1 MSHNVLAALSSRPK
15 NSNIDSVYHM
25 DDHIMQSQE
34 PEPQPDVAE
43 AAEPEQVHVKAFNCA
58 AAYDLKAVRE
68 TLEKTLDG
76 KILETDPLLVQS
88 GRNTMVVVF
97 SYGSIVFFNMPPA
110 EMQQI
115 LARLKHCAFRES
127 KYITEDDF
135 VLSIA
140 PRQQKP
146 AGTDVWYIKEL
157 TRDIA
162 LIVAAVL
169 SRSVSLEH
177 YEKLVNDALAQF
189 EPTISQLATKGWI
202 PRRGREA
209 TKNVGFALAVEHE
222 LAYDV
227 AVFDDPEIVWEG
239 GARIEQLYRALKNEF
254 ALEERINV
262 IQQKVS
268 IISRFSTFVLAR
280 LEAQRSAMLE
290 LIIIILILWEILL
303 AILGK
308 V

>member
-1 MSHNVLAALSSRPK
+1 MQTE
-15 NSNIDSVYHM
+15 DSETRREIAEHT
-25 DDHIMQSQE
+25 E
-34 PEPQPDVAE
+34 PER
-43 AAEPEQVHVKAFNCA
+43 VHVKAYNCA
-58 AAYDLKAVRE
+58 SSYDLKAARE
-68 TLEKTLDG
+68 
-76 KILETDPLLVQS
+76 ILETTYKAKVYNTEPLLVQLEGNRMIS
-88 GRNTMVVVF
+88 VF
-97 SYGSIVFFNMPPA
+97 SYGSIVFFNVSP
-110 EMQQI
+110 EETTEI
-115 LARLKHCAFRES
+115 LQRLKQCAFREN
-127 KYITEDDF
+127 KYVTEDDF
-135 VLSIA
+135 VLSLV

-146 AGTDVWYIKEL
+146 AGTDIWYIKEL
-157 TRDIA
+157 SRDIA
-162 LIVAAVL
+162 LIVAVVL
-169 SRSVSLEH
+169 SRSVSLEY
-177 YEKLVNDALAQF
+177 YEKLVEDALAHF
-189 EPTISQLATKGWI
+189 EPTIAQLATKGWI

-209 TKNVGFALAVEHE
+209 TKNVGFALAVEHQ

-227 AVFDDPEIVWEG
+227 AVFDDPDIVWEG

-280 LEAQRSAMLE
+280 LEAQRSAALE